1 MPAMGLARV
10 WRRQLYGVSTA
21 ALIVPTAMLAA
32 LLALA
37 LGGAFSGVGV
47 LGQVFAGPSLAG
59 VGSTGGAGSVG
70 ARGGAGVVTTASL
83 PLVPVAPVGARSV
96 AARGAP
102 AGRTVLTATRHGVG
116 AGGGAIA
123 PVGGTV
129 RPVTSVG
136 SAAPV
141 RNPFAPAP
149 PAPAPAA
156 PSTSQPPPPP
166 RTTPVDMVVTVVTSV
181 TQQVPAPAGPVAT
194 QVVQAAGSAAG
205 NLLPV
210 SGQSVS
216 VP

>member
-1 MPAMGLARV
+1 MSLARV
-10 WRRQLYGVSTA
+10 WRRQLYGASTA
-21 ALIVPTAMLAA
+21 ALIVPSAMLAA
-32 LLALA
+32 LVVLA

-47 LGQVFAGPSLAG
+47 LGQLFAGPSLPGASPSARVSSG
-59 VGSTGGAGSVG
+59 VGRGV
-70 ARGGAGVVTTASL
+70 ARGVATASL
-83 PLVPVAPVGARSV
+83 PVIPAAAPVVAR
-96 AARGAP
+96 RRAP
-102 AGRTVLTATRHGVG
+102 GGRTVPTATRRGVG

-129 RPVTSVG
+129 RPVTQGSGG

-141 RNPFAPAP
+141 HN

-156 PSTSQPPPPP
+156 PAPAGPAAPQPSPPP
-166 RTTPVDMVVTVVTSV
+166 RRTPVDTVVTVVTNV

-194 QVVQAAGSAAG
+194 QVVQAAGSAAD

-210 SGQSVS
+210 SEQPIS